1 MIILIYI
8 LFLLK
13 TFLCIEIQTNNTGYF
28 LLKSEKCLWNWISY
42 FDNELAY
49 LQNGF
54 NNLEPISHHNLPPL
68 PFG

>member
-1 MIILIYI
+1 MLIYI

-13 TFLCIEIQTNNTGYF
+13 TLLRIEIQTNNTGHF

-42 FDNELAY
+42 SDNQLAY
-49 LQNGF
+49 RQNGF
-54 NNLEPISHHNLPPL
+54 DNLEPISHHNLSPP